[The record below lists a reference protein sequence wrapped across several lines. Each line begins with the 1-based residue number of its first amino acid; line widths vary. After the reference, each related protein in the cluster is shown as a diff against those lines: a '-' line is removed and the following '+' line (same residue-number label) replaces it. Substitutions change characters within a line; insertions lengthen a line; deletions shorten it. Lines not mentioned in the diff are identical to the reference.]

1 MSNFHTF
8 ILGEYTCISLS
19 DFARTRSVRQTFP
32 KIDPADLET
41 EIAKQGYDLTLDTEM
56 NLHGNVLLVQ
66 TGEQNIMIDAGLPAG
81 AGSLVSSLA
90 EAGIAADQIDVII
103 VTHGDGDHIGGLAN
117 YPNAKIVLPSHA
129 YKLWIEDTAGM
140 VEDFVMLF
148 RDGLSEEELVA
159 MATGRAKYAEV
170 LKNLGDRVVLVETGE
185 EIAAGITFIDAPG
198 HRRDHMA
205 VEIRSGNDVLLHIA
219 DAWRHPIQ
227 LARPDFYCLFDSFPE
242 TLAET
247 MLKLYEHA
255 AENDAL
261 VFGAHFEFPALIK
274 VQKQDDSYH
283 WIDL

>member
-1 MSNFHTF
+1 MKHTF
-8 ILGEYTCISLS
+8 SLGTYTCTTLN

-32 KIDPADLET
+32 KIDPAELQA
-41 EIAKQGYDLTLDTEM
+41 EITKQGYDLTLDTEI

-81 AGSLVSSLA
+81 AGNLVSSLA
-90 EAGIAADQIDVII
+90 AAGITADQIDMII
-103 VTHGDGDHIGGLAN
+103 VTHGDGDHIGGVAN
-117 YPNAKIVLPSHA
+117 YPNAKIVLPRLAHT
-129 YKLWIEDTAGM
+129 LWTTDTAGM
-140 VEDFVMLF
+140 VEDFLMLF
-148 RDGLSEEELVA
+148 REDRTEEELAA
-159 MATGRAKYAEV
+159 MGSGRAKYAGA
-170 LKNLGDRVVLVETGE
+170 LKSFADRLVLVETGE

-205 VEIRSGNDVLLHIA
+205 VEIRSGDDVLLHIA

-247 MLKLYEHA
+247 MLKLYDHA

-274 VQKQDDSYH
+274 VQKQDGQYR